1 MILEGLVTG
10 AFQGNCFI
18 VGCESTREAL
28 VVDPGDDVDQIVA
41 ALERHQLTVKLIA
54 CTHAHIDHIGAAQPL
69 RDATQAPLAMH
80 RDAYATSGGQSRF
93 VAAMTGRTP
102 APLTEP
108 EQFIDEGDE
117 LAVGDLRFQVLY
129 CPGHA
134 PGHLCFHGEGV
145 VFTGDVL
152 FQSSIGRFDLPGGD
166 GRLLLRN
173 IRDKLLVL
181 PDEAVVLPGHGPTST
196 IGQEK
201 EHNPFILHPRAI
213 MGIDPD

>member
-1 MILEGLVTG
+1 MILQGLVTG
-10 AFQGNCFI
+10 PFQGNCF
-18 VGCESTREAL
+18 VAGCDRTREAL
-28 VVDPGDDVDQIVA
+28 VVDPGDEEDRILAV
-41 ALERHQLTVKLIA
+41 LERHELTAKLIA
-54 CTHAHIDHIGAAQPL
+54 CTHAHIDHVGAVQPL
-69 RDATQAPLAMH
+69 RQATEAPLAIH
-80 RDAYATSGGQSRF
+80 REAFATIGGQSRF
-93 VAAMTGRTP
+93 AAAMTGRMP
-102 APLTEP
+102 EPVAEP

-134 PGHLCFHGEGV
+134 HGHLCFQGEGV

-166 GRLLLRN
+166 GRILLRS

-181 PDEAVVLPGHGPTST
+181 PDETVVLPGHGPTTT
-196 IGQEK
+196 IGEEK
-201 EHNPFILHPRAI
+201 QQNPFILYPRTI

>member
-1 MILEGLVTG
+1 MILQGLVTG
-10 AFQGNCFI
+10 IFQENCFI
-18 VGCESTREAL
+18 AGCERSREAL
-28 VVDPGDDVDQIVA
+28 VVDPGDDLDAILA
-41 ALERHQLTVKLIA
+41 TLERHQLTVKLIA
-54 CTHAHIDHIGAAQPL
+54 CTHTHIDHIGAVQPL

-80 RDAYATSGGQSRF
+80 QDAFAAAGGQSSF
-93 VAAMTGRTP
+93 AAYMVGQP
-102 APLTEP
+102 PPPIVEP
-108 EQFIDEGDE
+108 EQLIDEGDE

-152 FQSSIGRFDLPGGD
+152 FQMGIGRFDLPGGD
-166 GRLLLRN
+166 GRILLHS

-181 PDEAVVLPGHGPTST
+181 PDETLVLPGHGPTST

-201 EHNPFILHPRAI
+201 QHNPFILYPRAM
-213 MGIDPD
+213 MGISLD

>member
-1 MILEGLVTG
+1 MILQGLVTG
-10 AFQGNCFI
+10 PFQGNCFI
-18 VGCESTREAL
+18 AGCERTREAL
-28 VVDPGDDVDQIVA
+28 VVDPGDDVDHILA

-54 CTHAHIDHIGAAQPL
+54 CTHGHIDHIGAAQPL

-80 RDAYATSGGQSRF
+80 RDAYAASGGQSGF
-93 VAAMTGRTP
+93 VAAMTGRMP
-102 APLTEP
+102 QPVAEP

-134 PGHLCFHGEGV
+134 PGHLCFYGEGV

-152 FQSSIGRFDLPGGD
+152 FQSGIGRFDLPGGD

-181 PDEAVVLPGHGPTST
+181 ADETPVLPGHGPTTT

-201 EHNPFILHPRAI
+201 QQNPFILYPRTI
-213 MGIDPD
+213 MGIDLD

>member
-1 MILEGLVTG
+1 MILQGLITG
-10 AFQGNCFI
+10 PFQGNCFI
-18 VGCESTREAL
+18 AGCERTRETL
-28 VVDPGDDVDQIVA
+28 VVDPGDDGEDILA
-41 ALERHQLTVKLIA
+41 LLERHQLTVKLIA
-54 CTHAHIDHIGAAQPL
+54 CTHAHIDHIGAVQPL
-69 RDATQAPLAMH
+69 REVTQAPLAMH

-93 VAAMTGRTP
+93 AAAMMGRMP
-102 APLTEP
+102 QPVTEP
-108 EQFIDEGDE
+108 EQFIDEDDE
-117 LAVGDLRFQVLY
+117 LAVGDLLFQVLY

-181 PDEAVVLPGHGPTST
+181 PDETLVLPGHGPTTT

-201 EHNPFILHPRAI
+201 QQNPFILYPRSV